1 MSVRTLNKTID
12 NYDGSSDE
20 DIDVAKKFSDESAE
34 SADKVL
40 ESSEKV
46 QESSDDSPEEAEIRE
61 LLGSAPQFGTRT
73 QIHAD
78 LFSSAHRFGPR
89 TTNIN
94 FDIAFPPSEI
104 LQEVVAEIEHH
115 FQESELLW
123 ANSSRNVL
131 EDLQNWS
138 CQKQGEVVS
147 DEDVDFAHLFS
158 DESDESVG

>member
-12 NYDGSSDE
+12 NYDGSSNE
-20 DIDVAKKFSDESAE
+20 DIDIAKIFSDESA
-34 SADKVL
+34 
-40 ESSEKV
+40 EKV
-46 QESSDDSPEEAEIRE
+46 QESSDDDSPEEVEIRE

-73 QIHAD
+73 EIHAD
-78 LFSSAHRFGPR
+78 LFGSAPWFAPR
-89 TTNIN
+89 TANIN

-115 FQESELLW
+115 FQEMEKGW
-123 ANSSRNVL
+123 ENSSINVL
-131 EDLQNWS
+131 EDLQRWS

>member
-1 MSVRTLNKTID
+1 MPVGTLNKTID
-12 NYDGSSDE
+12 NYDVSSDEKENGSSDE
-20 DIDVAKKFSDESAE
+20 KEHG
-34 SADKVL
+34 
-40 ESSEKV
+40 
-46 QESSDDSPEEAEIRE
+46 SSDDDDTPEEAEIRA

-73 QIHAD
+73 ETRTD
-78 LFSSAHRFGPR
+78 FFGSALQFAPR

-94 FDIAFPPSEI
+94 FDIAFPQSEI

-123 ANSSRNVL
+123 TNSSRNVL

-147 DEDVDFAHLFS
+147 DEDVDFAHHLFS